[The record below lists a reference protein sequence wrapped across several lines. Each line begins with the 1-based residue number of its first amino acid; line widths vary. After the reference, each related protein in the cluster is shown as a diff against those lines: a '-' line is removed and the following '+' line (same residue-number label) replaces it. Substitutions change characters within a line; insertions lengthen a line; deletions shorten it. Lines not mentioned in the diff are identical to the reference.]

1 MLTKALLERRFST
14 AATKIAQVQLKPL
27 PFEIGALEP
36 VMSGQLL
43 DFHYGKHH
51 RTYVNNLNQLLEQQ
65 AEAMYRGDLKLQI
78 SLEKKL
84 QFNGGGHFNHEFFWD
99 SLCA

>member
-1 MLTKALLERRFST
+1 
-14 AATKIAQVQLKPL
+14 
-27 PFEIGALEP
+27 
-36 VMSGQLL
+36 MSGQLL

-99 SLCA
+99 SLCAQKDSHLPEAGSALHTGLTDEFGSMENFIKLFSA